1 MKRTTN
7 SGIIVAFKV
16 GSHQQDRIISTEGC
30 IPTIP
35 AGHHLN
41 AQWMNL
47 ILVYEEDDSPSE
59 HDD

>member
-1 MKRTTN
+1 MTD

-16 GSHQQDRIISTEGC
+16 GQHQQDRIISTEGC
-30 IPTIP
+30 CPTIP

-47 ILVYEEDDSPSE
+47 ILVYEETDTDK
-59 HDD
+59 HDR

>member
-1 MKRTTN
+1 MTD

-16 GSHQQDRIISTEGC
+16 GPHQQDRIISTEGC
-30 IPTIP
+30 CPTIP

-47 ILVYEEDDSPSE
+47 ILVYEESSPAE
-59 HDD
+59 PDA

>member
-1 MKRTTN
+1 MKN
-7 SGIIVAFKV
+7 QSGIEIAFKI
-16 GSHQQDRIISTEGC
+16 GPHQQDRIISVEGC

-47 ILVYEEDDSPSE
+47 ILVYEDDTAVE
-59 HDD
+59 HDA

>member
-1 MKRTTN
+1 MKN
-7 SGIIVAFKV
+7 KSGIVIAFKI
-16 GSHQQDRIISTEGC
+16 GSHQQDRIILTSGC

-47 ILVYEEDDSPSE
+47 ILVYEEVTADKCD
-59 HDD
+59 